1 MIHSEEDE
9 KLALKLPSNHS
20 TPLKSFDTKH
30 LICVYESLWL
40 DLHSY

>member
-9 KLALKLPSNHS
+9 KLALKLPSN
-20 TPLKSFDTKH
+20 KSFDTKH